1 MRPGNIK
8 EINNLALTRLNE
20 FNTGTTL
27 TESALEGEF
36 DQIYNSALTLISPLT
51 ADLACGGFRL
61 TGLAL
66 GTVGSPGLQFTGDT
80 NTGVYSSGADTIAL
94 AGGGIQLLQCTS
106 VPTAAIVNINPAAI
120 TATANTDIARL
131 QVGNTSALTIP
142 AGTTADVASVTLQ
155 EPNLTATGTVTVAS
169 TLHIVA
175 APTEGTSN
183 YALFVDAGITRL
195 DGALL
200 FSSGTVTTATGTAV
214 SGSATIL
221 QFSGGST
228 ATTWLENTSTTER
241 MRLTDGGILALGTT
255 VTTGAAAGNLQL
267 ARSATGYR
275 MVNNAGTNS
284 VALIGLTTADAVILA
299 DGGGDIR
306 WGNAL
311 VALGGGSAPTL
322 GTIGGSGPA
331 TAAQN
336 TWMRVIDSAGA
347 AFWVPAWK

>member
-106 VPTAAIVNINPAAI
+106 VPSAAIVNINPAAI
-120 TATANTDIARL
+120 TATANTDIARF

-183 YALFVDAGITRL
+183 YAFLVD
-195 DGALL
+195 
-200 FSSGTVTTATGTAV
+200 S
-214 SGSATIL
+214 
-221 QFSGGST
+221 
-228 ATTWLENTSTTER
+228 
-241 MRLTDGGILALGTT
+241 
-255 VTTGAAAGNLQL
+255 
-267 ARSATGYR
+267 
-275 MVNNAGTNS
+275 
-284 VALIGLTTADAVILA
+284 GLTRF
-299 DGGGDIR
+299 GG
-306 WGNAL
+306 N
-311 VALGGGSAPTL
+311 VALGGNAARSGTAGTNRVDIFDGTAPT
-322 GTIGGSGPA
+322 GTLANGISLYSTAGELRVMDSGGTA
-331 TAAQN
+331 TLLSPHNELNEWVFDSIDTKKGRVLHIEMERMMRALN
-336 TWMRVIDSAGA
+336 TQFGWDFIKEYDI
-347 AFWVPAWK
+347 